1 MATEE
6 DEVVAGREPAVPP
19 VGGTPAAFVWSEA
32 ATLGV
37 GGGGETAL
45 GDGGGGGTFS
55 LSESS
60 EEEASSSAVTG
71 VEATS
76 PASVTRGVPAPEC
89 PAKVKEIS
97 PSKIP
102 PSVMVEKRI

>member
-1 MATEE
+1 M
-6 DEVVAGREPAVPP
+6 
-19 VGGTPAAFVWSEA
+19 
-32 ATLGV
+32 
-37 GGGGETAL
+37 
-45 GDGGGGGTFS
+45 
-55 LSESS
+55 SESS
-60 EEEASSSAVTG
+60 EEEASSSAVAG